1 MTDRF
6 TELALTVTRRA
17 VEIATDSGA
26 GKAGSQHLLLAL
38 VENPQTSERFRNIG
52 VTTENLAQVISK
64 TFPNKGKVNEKGFD
78 TDAEKVI
85 QKGIFFALNM
95 SAEKKLSTDLM
106 TLAMLRDG
114 STNAFRC
121 LEMLAVDIAQLEA
134 LLIASIQHNNGGE
147 PELAGV
153 GASARGVSPSSP
165 RGKTSSKKTPHLEQ
179 FATNLTQMAVDG
191 NLDPVIGRDKEIE
204 RLLQVLSR
212 RTKNNPV
219 LVGEPG
225 VGKAQPLD
233 ALIHTPAGWKTMG
246 DMEVGTVVST
256 PDGGSAPVIGVYP
269 QGERDVYKITFANG
283 QVVEASDEHLWNVY
297 GMHTG
302 VSNRAR
308 LKTWKTVTTLELKD
322 RIESTQNVYKIP
334 VTKPVTF
341 SETSNLVIPPY
352 LLGALLGDGTL
363 DGRSVRFTSADEE
376 LIEKFRSMLGED
388 YELNRITNSK
398 VDYRLKMS
406 LSNPARNGRSL
417 VGDMRNEFLKELKEL
432 NLSPSQSHTKYVPQK
447 YKESTEAN
455 RLALLQG
462 LLDTDGYVTKTGSII
477 YTTVSE
483 QLAKDVQDIIHS
495 LGGLAKIV
503 QKQKFYTYKEE
514 RKAGRPSYNVSI
526 RFPRPTEL
534 FSLQRK
540 VDRLPKNYQYKDLKN
555 RVVSVELVGRKV
567 VQCIMVDHTD
577 HLYLTDGYVVTHNT
591 AIVEGLAQ
599 ALLDEDTVTDSLKGR
614 TVWTLDLAGL
624 MAGTRYRGDFE
635 QRLKKIIQEIQES
648 KAIVFIDEIHAL
660 MTAGGGEG
668 ALNAANI
675 MKPVL
680 SRGEMQTIGATTY
693 DEFRKHFEKDAAMA
707 RRFQKIDVNEPS
719 IEDAIRILKGIRGE
733 YEKHHNIVLTDA
745 AVETAVKLSARYIQ
759 DRHLPDKA
767 IDLIDE
773 AGAKAKIARLSTPEG
788 VKELEKELID
798 IITLK
803 ETAIQSEDFTKASEY
818 RSTEKNLK
826 QEIASATKKYR
837 DDKNP
842 VEVTD
847 FDIATLLT
855 SSTGIPVNI
864 LTNDLKRFMQMEE
877 ELNQEVIGQPEA
889 VASIARSIRRQQA
902 GLKDPKRPAGSFL
915 FAGPTG
921 VGKTELV
928 KALTRFL
935 FHDEDALISLDMS
948 EYSEKHTVSRLFG
961 APPGFVGFEEGG
973 QLTEKVRRKPYS
985 VILFD
990 EVEKAHPDIFNSLL
1004 QVLEE
1009 GRLTDGQGR
1018 VVDFKNTIIILTT
1031 NLGARQIATG
1041 SVGFVAVSEEAS
1053 YNTMKSKVMTEL
1065 KQNFKPEFLN
1075 RLDDMI
1081 VFPQLNSES
1090 LKQIVDLFI
1099 NRLNTRLVEAGMKV
1113 ELTESAKLHL
1123 ISVGYD
1129 QTLGAR
1135 PLRRAIQSLI
1145 EDSISEMILFD
1156 AVGENKN
1163 IIIDYVNN
1171 ELLFNGMTRTQLS
1184 SSKEVL
1190 DA

>member
-17 VEIATDSGA
+17 VEIVTESGA

-52 VTTENLAQVISK
+52 VTVENLAQVISK
-64 TFPNKGKVNEKGFD
+64 TFPSKGKASDKGFD
-78 TDAEKVI
+78 ADAEKVI

-95 SAEKKLSTDLM
+95 SAEKKLSTDLI
-106 TLAMLRDG
+106 TLAILRDG
-114 STNAFRC
+114 STNAYRC
-121 LEMLAVDIAQLEA
+121 LEMLAVDIPQLEA
-134 LLIASIQHNNGGE
+134 LLIASIQHHNGGE

-153 GASARGVSPSSP
+153 GASAPGVAPSSP

-179 FATNLTQMAVDG
+179 FATNLTQLAVDG

-225 VGKAQPLD
+225 VGK
-233 ALIHTPAGWKTMG
+233 
-246 DMEVGTVVST
+246 
-256 PDGGSAPVIGVYP
+256 
-269 QGERDVYKITFANG
+269 
-283 QVVEASDEHLWNVY
+283 
-297 GMHTG
+297 
-302 VSNRAR
+302 
-308 LKTWKTVTTLELKD
+308 
-322 RIESTQNVYKIP
+322 
-334 VTKPVTF
+334 
-341 SETSNLVIPPY
+341 
-352 LLGALLGDGTL
+352 
-363 DGRSVRFTSADEE
+363 
-376 LIEKFRSMLGED
+376 
-388 YELNRITNSK
+388 
-398 VDYRLKMS
+398 
-406 LSNPARNGRSL
+406 
-417 VGDMRNEFLKELKEL
+417 
-432 NLSPSQSHTKYVPQK
+432 
-447 YKESTEAN
+447 
-455 RLALLQG
+455 
-462 LLDTDGYVTKTGSII
+462 
-477 YTTVSE
+477 
-483 QLAKDVQDIIHS
+483 
-495 LGGLAKIV
+495 
-503 QKQKFYTYKEE
+503 
-514 RKAGRPSYNVSI
+514 
-526 RFPRPTEL
+526 
-534 FSLQRK
+534 
-540 VDRLPKNYQYKDLKN
+540 
-555 RVVSVELVGRKV
+555 
-567 VQCIMVDHTD
+567 
-577 HLYLTDGYVVTHNT
+577 T

-599 ALLDEDTVTDSLKGR
+599 VLLDENAITDSLKGR

-624 MAGTRYRGDFE
+624 MAGTRFRGDFE

-648 KAIVFIDEIHAL
+648 KAIIFIDEIHAL
-660 MTAGGGEG
+660 MSAGGGEG

-675 MKPVL
+675 LKPVL

-733 YEKHHNIVLTDA
+733 YEEHHNIILTDA
-745 AVETAVKLSARYIQ
+745 AVETAVKLSARYIT
-759 DRHLPDKA
+759 DRRLPDKA
-767 IDLIDE
+767 IDLMDE
-773 AGAKAKIARLSTPEG
+773 AGAKAKIARLSTPVG
-788 VKELEKELID
+788 VKQLEQKLLDVIK
-798 IITLK
+798 LK
-803 ETAIQSEDFTKASEY
+803 ETAIEGEDFVKAAEY
-818 RSTEKNLK
+818 RSTEKSLK
-826 QEIASATKKYR
+826 QEIASATKEYR
-837 DDKNP
+837 DGKEP

-855 SSTGIPVNI
+855 ASTGIPVNI
-864 LTNDLKRFMQMEE
+864 LTNDLKRFMQMEQ
-877 ELNQEVIGQPEA
+877 ELNKEVIGQPEA

-902 GLKDPKRPAGSFL
+902 GLKDPNRPAGSFL

-921 VGKTELV
+921 VGKTELA

-1018 VVDFKNTIIILTT
+1018 VVDFKNTIILLTT

-1041 SVGFVAVSEEAS
+1041 SIGFAAVNEEAS
-1053 YNTMKSKVMTEL
+1053 YNTMKAKVMTEL

-1081 VFPQLNSES
+1081 VFPQLNSAS
-1090 LKQIVDLFI
+1090 LKQIVDLFVT
-1099 NRLNTRLVEAGMKV
+1099 RLNTRLVDAGLKV
-1113 ELTESAKLHL
+1113 ELTDAAKLHL

-1129 QTLGAR
+1129 QALGAR

-1156 AVGENKN
+1156 TVGENKT
-1163 IIIDYVNN
+1163 IVIDFVDDV
-1171 ELLFNGMTRTQLS
+1171 LLFDGMTRKQIA
-1184 SSKEVL
+1184 SSKEAL
-1190 DA
+1190 EA

>member
-17 VEIATDSGA
+17 VDIATESGA

-64 TFPNKGKVNEKGFD
+64 TFPSKGKVSDKGFD
-78 TDAEKVI
+78 TDAEKVV
-85 QKGIFFALNM
+85 QKGFFFALNM
-95 SAEKKLSTDLM
+95 SAEKKLSTDLI
-106 TLAMLRDG
+106 TLAILRDG
-114 STNAFRC
+114 STNAYRC

-134 LLIASIQHNNGGE
+134 LLIASIQHHNGGE

-153 GASARGVSPSSP
+153 GAAAPGVAPSSP

-179 FATNLTQMAVDG
+179 FATNLTQLAVDG

-225 VGKAQPLD
+225 VGK
-233 ALIHTPAGWKTMG
+233 
-246 DMEVGTVVST
+246 
-256 PDGGSAPVIGVYP
+256 
-269 QGERDVYKITFANG
+269 
-283 QVVEASDEHLWNVY
+283 
-297 GMHTG
+297 
-302 VSNRAR
+302 
-308 LKTWKTVTTLELKD
+308 
-322 RIESTQNVYKIP
+322 
-334 VTKPVTF
+334 
-341 SETSNLVIPPY
+341 
-352 LLGALLGDGTL
+352 
-363 DGRSVRFTSADEE
+363 
-376 LIEKFRSMLGED
+376 
-388 YELNRITNSK
+388 
-398 VDYRLKMS
+398 
-406 LSNPARNGRSL
+406 
-417 VGDMRNEFLKELKEL
+417 
-432 NLSPSQSHTKYVPQK
+432 
-447 YKESTEAN
+447 
-455 RLALLQG
+455 
-462 LLDTDGYVTKTGSII
+462 
-477 YTTVSE
+477 
-483 QLAKDVQDIIHS
+483 
-495 LGGLAKIV
+495 
-503 QKQKFYTYKEE
+503 
-514 RKAGRPSYNVSI
+514 
-526 RFPRPTEL
+526 
-534 FSLQRK
+534 
-540 VDRLPKNYQYKDLKN
+540 
-555 RVVSVELVGRKV
+555 
-567 VQCIMVDHTD
+567 
-577 HLYLTDGYVVTHNT
+577 T

-599 ALLDEDTVTDSLKGR
+599 VLLDENAITDSLKGR

-624 MAGTRYRGDFE
+624 MAGTRFRGDFE

-648 KAIVFIDEIHAL
+648 KAIIFIDEIHAL
-660 MTAGGGEG
+660 MSAGGGEG

-675 MKPVL
+675 LKPVL

-733 YEKHHNIVLTDA
+733 YEEHHNIVLTDA
-745 AVETAVKLSARYIQ
+745 AVETAVKLSARYIT
-759 DRHLPDKA
+759 DRRLPDKA
-767 IDLIDE
+767 IDLMDE
-773 AGAKAKIARLSTPEG
+773 AGAKAKIARLSTPVG
-788 VKELEKELID
+788 VKELEYELLD
-798 IITLK
+798 IIKLK
-803 ETAIQSEDFTKASEY
+803 EAAIEVEDFVKAAEY

-826 QEIASATKKYR
+826 QEIASATKAYR
-837 DDKNP
+837 DDKEP

-855 SSTGIPVNI
+855 ASTGIPVNI
-864 LTNDLKRFMQMEE
+864 LTNDLKRFMQMEQ
-877 ELNQEVIGQPEA
+877 ELNKEVIGQPEA

-902 GLKDPKRPAGSFL
+902 GLKDPNRPAGSFL

-921 VGKTELV
+921 VGKTELA

-1018 VVDFKNTIIILTT
+1018 VVDFKNTIILLTT

-1041 SVGFVAVSEEAS
+1041 SIGFAAVNEEAS

-1099 NRLNTRLVEAGMKV
+1099 NRLNMRLVDAGLKV
-1113 ELTESAKLHL
+1113 ELTDAAKLHL

-1129 QTLGAR
+1129 QALGAR

-1156 AVGENKN
+1156 VVGENKT
-1163 IIIDYVNN
+1163 IVIDFVDNM
-1171 ELLFNGMTRTQLS
+1171 LLFDGMTRRQIA
-1184 SSKEVL
+1184 SSKEAL
-1190 DA
+1190 EA